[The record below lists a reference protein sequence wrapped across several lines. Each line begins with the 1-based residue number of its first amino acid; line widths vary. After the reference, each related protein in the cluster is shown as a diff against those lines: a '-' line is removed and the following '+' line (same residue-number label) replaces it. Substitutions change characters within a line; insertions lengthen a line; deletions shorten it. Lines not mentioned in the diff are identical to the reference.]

1 MSRVNDMTRLHD
13 QIQSGRLGRRTLV
26 ADLARGDAE
35 MKKTMRDVRGA
46 NLAANE
52 ERSRSVM
59 ATLSAFMA
67 NLAADEKNRQQVAAK
82 LRQARAGFVNKLAC
96 DMGATRH
103 AYRNENAAA
112 KSAWHGASSR
122 NLAA

>member
-1 MSRVNDMTRLHD
+1 MTRLHD

-26 ADLARGDAE
+26 ADLARGDVE
-35 MKKTMRDVRGA
+35 MKRNMRDMRGA

-67 NLAADEKNRQQVAAK
+67 SLAAHEKGRKKFAAK
-82 LRQARAGFVNKLAC
+82 LRKARAGFVHKLAH
-96 DMGATRH
+96 DIGATRR
-103 AYRNENAAA
+103 AYRAENAAA
-112 KSAWHGASSR
+112 RSAWRGAASR
-122 NLAA
+122 NSAV